1 MVDRLVAACA
11 QQKKALPDLLPGFG
25 RDLTPYFN
33 PGSEGESEGDINT
46 DFASGTMGSEPTSPH
61 SLGFVPM
68 TKSTQVTASQPT
80 GSPPAKK
87 GRNSRKKLDYGTK
100 FTDSDSGSDSS
111 GSQPATRNTA
121 SGHSANGQAQPPR
134 DFLTLA
140 ASTVSEE
147 QRQRV
152 AKAFAQAA
160 KAASKQKVS
169 SSNASTHVAS
179 IVSQEQ
185 QQQVAQAFA
194 LVSAA
199 SKEGSRKT
207 DSRIPQQ
214 TNENRSKKQPRNPN
228 SYPLSA
234 APTPSVTPS
243 QSPSQKW
250 AGGAFA
256 NVPDPTN
263 VPMPSMLLGFMS
275 SAPQPPS
282 TNLSL
287 GFPTL
292 RPLTPVSQCG
302 LFSPMTTGTPI
313 TSDQLLSLLNASG
326 PTTRGPQVNAL
337 PTHCGQ
343 SPSTAGNIIDAA
355 ASQAVRQ
362 LLNF

>member
-1 MVDRLVAACA
+1 
-11 QQKKALPDLLPGFG
+11 
-25 RDLTPYFN
+25 
-33 PGSEGESEGDINT
+33 
-46 DFASGTMGSEPTSPH
+46 
-61 SLGFVPM
+61 M
-68 TKSTQVTASQPT
+68 TKSTQVTALQPT

-100 FTDSDSGSDSS
+100 FTGSDSGSDSS
-111 GSQPATRNTA
+111 GSQPATRNTS
-121 SGHSANGQAQPPR
+121 SGHSTNGQAQPPR

-152 AKAFAQAA
+152 AQAFAQAA
-160 KAASKQKVS
+160 NAASKQKVS
-169 SSNASTHVAS
+169 SSNAPTHVAS
-179 IVSQEQ
+179 TVSQEQ

-199 SKEGSRKT
+199 SKKDSRKT
-207 DSRIPQQ
+207 DNRIPQQ
-214 TNENRSKKQPRNPN
+214 TNENRSKKQQRNPN

-234 APTPSVTPS
+234 ASTLSVTPS

-263 VPMPSMLLGFMS
+263 VPMPSMLLGMS
-275 SAPQPPS
+275 SAPPS
-282 TNLSL
+282 TTPSL

-292 RPLTPVSQCG
+292 RPLTPVSQRG
-302 LFSPMTTGTPI
+302 LSSPVTTGTPI

-343 SPSTAGNIIDAA
+343 YPSTAGSITDAA
-355 ASQAVRQ
+355 ASQALRQ

>member
-1 MVDRLVAACA
+1 
-11 QQKKALPDLLPGFG
+11 
-25 RDLTPYFN
+25 
-33 PGSEGESEGDINT
+33 
-46 DFASGTMGSEPTSPH
+46 
-61 SLGFVPM
+61 
-68 TKSTQVTASQPT
+68 
-80 GSPPAKK
+80 
-87 GRNSRKKLDYGTK
+87 
-100 FTDSDSGSDSS
+100 
-111 GSQPATRNTA
+111 
-121 SGHSANGQAQPPR
+121 
-134 DFLTLA
+134 LTLA

-160 KAASKQKVS
+160 IAASKQKVS
-169 SSNASTHVAS
+169 SSNAPTHVAS
-179 IVSQEQ
+179 TVSQEQ

-194 LVSAA
+194 LVSAP
-199 SKEGSRKT
+199 SKKGSRKT
-207 DSRIPQQ
+207 DNRIPQK
-214 TNENRSKKQPRNPN
+214 TNENRSQKQQRNPN

-234 APTPSVTPS
+234 APTLSVTPS

-275 SAPQPPS
+275 SAPQSPS
-282 TNLSL
+282 TTPSL

-292 RPLTPVSQCG
+292 RPLTPVSQRG
-302 LFSPMTTGTPI
+302 LSSPVTTGTPI

-337 PTHCGQ
+337 PTHCGH
-343 SPSTAGNIIDAA
+343 SPSTAGNITDAA